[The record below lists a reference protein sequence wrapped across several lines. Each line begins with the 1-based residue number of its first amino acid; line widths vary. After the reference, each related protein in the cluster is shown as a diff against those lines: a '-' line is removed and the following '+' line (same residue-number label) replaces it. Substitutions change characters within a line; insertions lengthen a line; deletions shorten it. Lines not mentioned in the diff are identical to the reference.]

1 MTSAEVKK
9 PSYFRGQPNQ
19 ISDMLHVYN
28 KHISKIS
35 LAEQFFYK
43 EKMF

>member
-1 MTSAEVKK
+1 MTSAEVNK

-19 ISDMLHVYN
+19 ISDMLHVDN

-35 LAEQFFYK
+35 LTKHVYK